1 MAKTE
6 SAYIHMKTIGII
18 AEFNPF
24 HNGHL
29 HLIEYCRKKLHADY
43 IVVVMSGD
51 FVQRGTPA
59 FVCKFARTKMA
70 LSCGADLVL
79 ELPVYYSTGSAE
91 FFASGAVAL
100 LNKLGC
106 VDQLVFGSECGDI
119 EVLDLIANILV
130 EEPGQFKD
138 VLSEHV
144 KKGDSYPVARQKAL
158 LSYITESNLPIN
170 EPCEIEGLL
179 SSPNNI
185 LGIEYIKA
193 LKATNSSIMPVTIK
207 RIGESYNSANI
218 NSLASASGIRKYI
231 CEEGLKKDSLRDSM
245 PGSCLDLLIENSDRF
260 ADMKRY
266 SDLVYYKLLVEK
278 ENGYTRY
285 LDVNNDLSNKIVSN
299 LEKYENFDQFCLLL
313 KSKDIAYSRI
323 CRCLT
328 HILLNITAD
337 NMSEYKSDQ
346 FTSYIR
352 VLGMRVYSSALVK
365 RINASCGGKAIT
377 NIKNAEKEL
386 TELEY
391 QLFKETIMAT
401 EIYNSICPQKNPNEY
416 RLKQIII

>member
-1 MAKTE
+1 
-6 SAYIHMKTIGII
+6 MKTIGII

-29 HLIEYCRKKLHADY
+29 HLIEYCKKELHADY

-59 FVCKFARTKMA
+59 FVCKFTRTKMA
-70 LSCGADLVL
+70 LSCGADLIL

-106 VDQLVFGSECGDI
+106 VDQLVFGSECGNI
-119 EVLDLIANILV
+119 AVLDLVA
-130 EEPGQFKD
+130 D
-138 VLSEHV
+138 VLMQEPDKFKSVLSDNV

-158 LSYITESNLPIN
+158 LSYISESNTELDKS
-170 EPCEIEGLL
+170 CDIESLL

-193 LKATNSSIMPVTIK
+193 LKALNSSIEPITIK
-207 RIGESYNSANI
+207 RIGEGYNSTNI
-218 NSLASASGIRKYI
+218 SSYASASGIRKYI
-231 CEEGLKKDSLRDSM
+231 CEEGLNKDYLKASM
-245 PGSCLDLLIENSDRF
+245 PESCLDLLTENTDRI

-266 SDLVYYKLLVEK
+266 SDLVHYKLLLEK
-278 ENGYTRY
+278 ESGYTRY
-285 LDVNNDLSNKIVSN
+285 LDVTNDLSNKIVSN
-299 LEKYENFDQFCLLL
+299 LEKYDNFDQFCLLL

-323 CRCLT
+323 SRCLT
-328 HILLNITAD
+328 HILLNITTE
-337 NMSEYKSDQ
+337 NMNSYKSGQ
-346 FTSYIR
+346 FTTFVR
-352 VLGMRVYSSALVK
+352 VLGMRSASSALVK
-365 RINASCGGKAIT
+365 EINNSCESKAIT
-377 NIKNAEKEL
+377 NIKNAEKEM

-391 QLFKETIMAT
+391 QLFKETILAT
-401 EIYNSICPQKNPNEY
+401 EIYNSICPKKNPNEY
-416 RLKQIII
+416 RLKQIIV